1 MSSLS
6 ADEDQLYIF
15 SVCGDDSRDCSAT
28 LSCGGG
34 RTVAVACLEGE
45 EEVCV
50 VREGGRLEVEEDR
63 RLALTGRE
71 SYDCSDWY
79 RSCSD

>member
-50 VREGGRLEVEEDR
+50 VREGGRLELFSKEDFRWR
-63 RLALTGRE
+63 RTGG
-71 SYDCSDWY
+71 
-79 RSCSD
+79 